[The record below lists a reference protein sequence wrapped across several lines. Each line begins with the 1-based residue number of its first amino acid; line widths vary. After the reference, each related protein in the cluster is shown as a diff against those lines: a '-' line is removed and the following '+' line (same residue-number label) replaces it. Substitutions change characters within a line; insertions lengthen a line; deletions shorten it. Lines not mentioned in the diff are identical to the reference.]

1 MERYAVIE
9 FKSAKFVKTKG
20 DKSSKDGDM
29 IITKNENRRRKT
41 EELLD
46 ETHGEKSLIR
56 THQISAMLH
65 VLLGCR
71 PKSYFRPMYESSPI
85 IDEIAERARVKITAS
100 NSYTKKNS
108 DNVLLFEFTQGKKAA
123 IASHKLGLETI
134 DSNGNVY
141 TKSYITWDSFRM
153 KYIIS
158 INKIYYDIIIEFI
171 EKHYGNI
178 DALKKKMSLID
189 VLVDIRENES
199 LKNEFLSII
208 KPFDVSPIKKI
219 LNGETKI
226 DNFNNN
232 KGYNLAAQTINTS
245 CVYKTSIDGVIYVP
259 VTKEIG
265 NDLWNGIRYAT
276 IGDGGVA
283 ILREICDEIKA
294 EEDGLYDGNFF
305 QTNN

>member
-20 DKSSKDGDM
+20 DKSSKGGDM

-71 PKSYFRPMYESSPI
+71 PKSYFRPMYESSQE
-85 IDEIAERARVKITAS
+85 IDKMAEGAWVKITAS
-100 NSYTKKNS
+100 NSYTKKNG

-123 IASHKLGLETI
+123 IDSDKPGLKTI

-158 INKIYYDIIIEFI
+158 KNKNYYDIIIEFI

-178 DALKKKMSLID
+178 DALKKKISLID
-189 VLVDIRENES
+189 VFVDIRENEP
-199 LKNEFLSII
+199 LKNEFLSVIPH
-208 KPFDVSPIKKI
+208 KGVEYIKKI
-219 LNGETKI
+219 LDGETKI
-226 DNFNNN
+226 THFNDN

-245 CVYKTSIDGVIYVP
+245 CVYKTSVDGVIYVP

-294 EEDGLYDGNFF
+294 EEDGLYDGDFF
-305 QTNN
+305 HPNN

>member
-9 FKSAKFVKTKG
+9 FKSAKFVKSKG
-20 DKSSKDGDM
+20 DI
-29 IITKNENRRRKT
+29 IITKSQCRKRT
-41 EELLD
+41 AEESLD
-46 ETHGEKSLIR
+46 ERQDEKSLIR

-71 PKSYFRPMYESSPI
+71 PKSHFRPMYKSSPI
-85 IDEIAERARVKITAS
+85 IDEMAKGAWVKITSS
-100 NSYTKKNS
+100 NSYTNKKDENS
-108 DNVLLFEFTQGKKAA
+108 LIFEFTQGKKAA
-123 IASHKLGLETI
+123 IASHKPGLETI

-141 TKSYITWDSFRM
+141 TNSYITWDSFRM

-158 INKIYYDIIIEFI
+158 INKIYYDTIIEFI

-189 VLVDIRENES
+189 VLVDIRENEP
-199 LKNEFLSII
+199 LKNEFLSVIPHKGVEYI
-208 KPFDVSPIKKI
+208 KQV
-219 LNGETKI
+219 LNGKTKI

-232 KGYNLAAQTINTS
+232 KGYNLAAQTVNTS

-265 NDLWNGIRYAT
+265 NDLWHGIRYAT

-294 EEDGLYDGNFF
+294 EEDGLYDGDFF

>member
-9 FKSAKFVKTKG
+9 FKSAKFVKSKG
-20 DKSSKDGDM
+20 DI
-29 IITKNENRRRKT
+29 IITKNQYRKRT
-41 EELLD
+41 AEESLD
-46 ETHGEKSLIR
+46 ERQDEKSLIR

-71 PKSYFRPMYESSPI
+71 PKSHFRPMYKSSPI
-85 IDEIAERARVKITAS
+85 IDEMAKSALVKITSS
-100 NSYTKKNS
+100 NSYTNKKNENS
-108 DNVLLFEFTQGKKAA
+108 LVFEFTQGKKAVWN
-123 IASHKLGLETI
+123 SHKRGFETI

-141 TKSYITWDSFRM
+141 TNSYLTWDSFRR

-158 INKIYYDIIIEFI
+158 KNNFYYDTIIEFI

-189 VLVDIRENES
+189 VLVDVRENKA

-208 KPFDVSPIKKI
+208 KPFGVATIKKI
-219 LNGETKI
+219 LNGETELYPLSS
-226 DNFNNN
+226 NE
-232 KGYNLAAQTINTS
+232 GYNLYAQTINTS
-245 CVYKTSIDGVIYVP
+245 CVYKTSVDGVIYVP

-294 EEDGLYDGNFF
+294 EEDGLYDGDFF